1 MNGPQSSDFRLL
13 FESVPVLYLVLTP
26 TLEIL
31 AVSDAHLR
39 ATMTKRA
46 EILNCGLFDVFPGNP
61 EDATATGVRNLRA
74 SAERVLALKRPDAMA
89 VQKYDIR
96 RPPSAGKQAR
106 TPRSS
111 RKRWKA
117 W

>member
-26 TLEIL
+26 TFEIL

-46 EILNCGLFDVFPGNP
+46 EILNCGLLRCDGRAEVRHPAPAVGGQTGP
-61 EDATATGVRNLRA
+61 HAQIVAQAVESVVSRVGLEPAT
-74 SAERVLALKRPDAMA
+74 P
-89 VQKYDIR
+89 
-96 RPPSAGKQAR
+96 
-106 TPRSS
+106 
-111 RKRWKA
+111 
-117 W
+117 